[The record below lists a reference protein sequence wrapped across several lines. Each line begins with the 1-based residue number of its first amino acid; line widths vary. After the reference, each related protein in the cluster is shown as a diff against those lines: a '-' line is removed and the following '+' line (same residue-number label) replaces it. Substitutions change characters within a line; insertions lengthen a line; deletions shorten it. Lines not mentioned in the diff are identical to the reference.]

1 MIEEETIH
9 TYLLDSNI
17 LIEAHRR
24 YYSFDIC
31 SGFWDCLLHHHGNN
45 KCLLSIDKVK
55 DELQGEDELYR
66 WANKAPLPFFT
77 STDNKIIAESYG
89 QIIEWVRAQSQ
100 FLSAAKAEF
109 ARGAD
114 GWLIAYAIV
123 NNCIL
128 VTHEVYAPN
137 VRKEVKIPNVCR
149 AFKVQTINTFN
160 MLREL
165 DAHFHW

>member
-1 MIEEETIH
+1 MTEDKTIH
-9 TYLLDSNI
+9 TYLLDSNV

-31 SGFWDCLLHHHGNN
+31 SGFWDCLLHHNGNN
-45 KCLLSIDKVK
+45 NRLLSIDRVK
-55 DELQGEDELYR
+55 DELQGKDELSS
-66 WANKAPLPFFT
+66 WVNAAPQSFFI
-77 STDNKIIAESYG
+77 STDNEVVAESYG
-89 QIIEWVRAQSQ
+89 KIMKWVHAQPQ
-100 FLSAAKAEF
+100 FLSAATAEF
-109 ARGAD
+109 AGVAD
-114 GWLIAYAIV
+114 GWLIAHAIV

-128 VTHEVYAPN
+128 VTHEVYAAN
-137 VRKEVKIPNVCR
+137 ARNKVKIPNVCR

>member
-1 MIEEETIH
+1 MTGGETIQ

-31 SGFWDCLLHHHGNN
+31 AGFWHCLLHHHGNN
-45 KCLLSIDKVK
+45 KRLLSIDRVK
-55 DELQGEDELYR
+55 DELQGKDELCR
-66 WANKAPLPFFT
+66 WVKKAPQTFFP
-77 STDNKIIAESYG
+77 STGYKVIAESYG
-89 QIIEWVRAQSQ
+89 KIMEWVHGQSQ

-114 GWLIAYAIV
+114 GWLIAYAMI
-123 NNCIL
+123 NDCML
-128 VTHEVYAPN
+128 VTHEVYDAN
-137 VRKEVKIPNVCR
+137 VQKKVKIPNVCR
-149 AFKVQTINTFN
+149 AFDVKIINTFD

-165 DAHFHW
+165 DVHFHW